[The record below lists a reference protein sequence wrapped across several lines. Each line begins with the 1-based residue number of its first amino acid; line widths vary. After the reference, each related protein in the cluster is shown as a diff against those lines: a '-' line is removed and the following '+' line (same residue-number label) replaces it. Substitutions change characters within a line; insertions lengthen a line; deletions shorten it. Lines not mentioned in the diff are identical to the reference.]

1 MAETVL
7 FSSVQ
12 GDIPLSGT
20 IVNGVLSGAV
30 LVSATISAS
39 QIEGGTET
47 ISGATIQGGTIS
59 GAAISAGTVTGATI
73 NGGVISG
80 ATIENS
86 VPVTRNI
93 PLVGALS
100 DAGVPLTA
108 TATGGAMGV
117 SRTAGTSAV
126 LVGETASAATKTD
139 KALLAMV
146 MPTTYAGGSSVA
158 FEANANTTGSG
169 TITSSSTTLSVSAY
183 LVTNGGSE
191 IGLAV
196 TGGAQEIPN
205 SATNLSWTISGAN
218 TSNTL
223 QPGGILEIELTQT
236 VVTTSGAATGQVNG
250 AQFTA

>member
-1 MAETVL
+1 MTETVL

-12 GDIPLSGT
+12 GDIPLSGA
-20 IVNGVLSGAV
+20 IVGGVLSGAV
-30 LVSATISAS
+30 LAS
-39 QIEGGTET
+39 
-47 ISGATIQGGTIS
+47 
-59 GAAISAGTVTGATI
+59 ATI

-86 VPVTRNI
+86 APVTRNI

-108 TATGGAMGV
+108 TPTGGAMGV
-117 SRTAGTSAV
+117 SRTAGTSTV
-126 LVGETASAATKTD
+126 LLGEAASTATKTD
-139 KALLAMV
+139 KALLAIV
-146 MPTTYAGGSSVA
+146 MPTTYAGGSSVS
-158 FEANANTTGSG
+158 FEASTNTTGSG
-169 TITSSSTTLSVSAY
+169 TITSSSTTLNISAY

-205 SATNLSWTISGAN
+205 SAANLSWTISGAS

-223 QPGGILEIELTQT
+223 QPGGILEVEFTQT
-236 VVTTSGAATGQVNG
+236 VVTTSGAATGQING